1 MGALIMARKNLLE
14 GLMGTPRSE
23 ASSPPAPPGT
33 GSASPA
39 ETTADPLRPRYAK
52 GAIGAISRSV
62 ADLQARALIEID
74 PTQIDAGGLQD
85 RLESDSAEDA
95 ALRDSIA
102 EYGQQV
108 PVLVRPHPE
117 HEGRYQIVY
126 GRRRVLALRDLGRP
140 VKALVRQLDD
150 RDLIIAQGQENT
162 ARRDLSFIEKASFAR
177 QMLEAGYD
185 RKIIGDTLSMDKTLI
200 SRMISVAERIAPDIV
215 QAIGAAP
222 SIGRD
227 RWLALADAISEGEHE
242 AHEII
247 ALINLSG
254 AASSDTRF
262 EVALAYASRRSARSQ
277 ASVKEASTPATL
289 QAVRALNGQPLA
301 QAARRGGRLVIR
313 MEKNVEAGF
322 EDWLLAQIPQLHQ
335 TWSKGE

>member
-1 MGALIMARKNLLE
+1 MARKNLLE
-14 GLMGTPRSE
+14 GLMG
-23 ASSPPAPPGT
+23 AAPAP
-33 GSASPA
+33 SPA
-39 ETTADPLRPRYAK
+39 APPPRAGAETVSAPPDPTRPRYAK

-74 PTQIDAGGLQD
+74 PMQIEAGGLQD

-117 HEGRYQIVY
+117 HEGRFQIVY
-126 GRRRVLALRDLGRP
+126 GRRRVLALRELGRP

-200 SRMISVAERIAPDIV
+200 SRMISVGERISPEIV

-227 RWLALADAISEGEHE
+227 RWLALADALTEGEH
-242 AHEII
+242 APQDVV
-247 ALINLSG
+247 AMINLSG
-254 AASSDTRF
+254 AAASDARF
-262 EVALAYASRRSARSQ
+262 EAALAYASRR
-277 ASVKEASTPATL
+277 PAPPSPAKPAAPPAPL
-289 QAVRALNGQPLA
+289 AAVRALDGKPLA

-313 MEKNVEAGF
+313 MEKNIEAGF

-335 TWSKGE
+335 AWSKGE

>member
-1 MGALIMARKNLLE
+1 MARKNLLE
-14 GLMGTPRSE
+14 GLMGTPNRAE
-23 ASSPPAPPGT
+23 PPAP
-33 GSASPA
+33 A
-39 ETTADPLRPRYAK
+39 EPDRPRYAK

-74 PTQIDAGGLQD
+74 PMQIDGGGLQD

-117 HEGRYQIVY
+117 QEGRFQIVY
-126 GRRRVLALRDLGRP
+126 GRRRVLALRELGRP

-150 RDLIIAQGQENT
+150 RDLVIAQGQENT

-177 QMLEAGYD
+177 QMQEAGYD

-200 SRMISVAERIAPDIV
+200 SRLISVIDRIAPQIV

-222 SIGRD
+222 SVGRD
-227 RWLALADAISEGEHE
+227 RWLALAEAITTTERDPQEM
-242 AHEII
+242 I
-247 ALINLSG
+247 AMINLAD
-254 AASSDTRF
+254 AASSDARF
-262 EVALAYASRRSARSQ
+262 EAALAYATRASAQSPKAPAQ
-277 ASVKEASTPATL
+277 PLSEAPAPL
-289 QAVRALNGQPLA
+289 PPVIGRDGKPLA
-301 QAARRGGRLVIR
+301 QATRRGGRLVIR
-313 MEKNVEAGF
+313 MEKHIEAGF
-322 EDWLLAQIPQLHQ
+322 EDWLLTQIPQLHAE
-335 TWSKGE
+335 WSKGE

>member
-14 GLMGTPRSE
+14 GLMGT
-23 ASSPPAPPGT
+23 APPET
-33 GSASPA
+33 PQAHPSPNPTPEPA
-39 ETTADPLRPRYAK
+39 RPRYTK

-62 ADLQARALIEID
+62 ADLQSRALIEID
-74 PTQIDAGGLQD
+74 PMQIDAGGLQD
-85 RLESDSAEDA
+85 RLESDSTEDA

-117 HEGRYQIVY
+117 HEGRFQIVY
-126 GRRRVLALRDLGRP
+126 GRRRVLALRDIGRP

-200 SRMISVAERIAPDIV
+200 SRMISVVERIVPEIV
-215 QAIGAAP
+215 QAIGSAP

-242 AHEII
+242 PHEVI
-247 ALINLSG
+247 ALINFSG
-254 AASSDTRF
+254 AANSDARF
-262 EVALAYASRRSARSQ
+262 EAALTYASRHAAPPEPAKSAPTS
-277 ASVKEASTPATL
+277 SL
-289 QAVRALNGQPLA
+289 QALRTLDGKPLA

-313 MEKNVEAGF
+313 MEKHVEAGF
-322 EDWLLAQIPQLHQ
+322 EDWLLSQIPQLHQ
-335 TWSKGE
+335 AWSKGE

>member
-1 MGALIMARKNLLE
+1 MARKNLLE
-14 GLMGTPRSE
+14 GLMGAARPE
-23 ASSPPAPPGT
+23 ASEP
-33 GSASPA
+33 
-39 ETTADPLRPRYAK
+39 DRPRYAK

-74 PTQIDAGGLQD
+74 PMQIDAGGLQD

-117 HEGRYQIVY
+117 QDGRFQIVY

-140 VKALVRQLDD
+140 VKALVRHLDD

-162 ARRDLSFIEKASFAR
+162 ARRDLSFIEKVSFAR
-177 QMLEAGYD
+177 QMVEAGYP

-200 SRMISVAERIAPDIV
+200 SRLISIAERIAPEII

-222 SIGRD
+222 SVGRD
-227 RWLALADAISEGEHE
+227 RWLALADALADGDHA
-242 AHEII
+242 AHEVI
-247 ALINLSG
+247 AIVNFSG
-254 AASSDTRF
+254 AETSDARF
-262 EVALAYASRRSARSQ
+262 EVALAYAARQPRPVQPPVSDPLPPLPLLLDTTGKPIAQLSRRA
-277 ASVKEASTPATL
+277 
-289 QAVRALNGQPLA
+289 
-301 QAARRGGRLVIR
+301 GRLVIR
-313 MEKNVEAGF
+313 MEKHIEADF
-322 EDWLLAQIPQLHQ
+322 EDWLLAQIPLLHQ
-335 TWSKGE
+335 TWSNGK